1 MDHNADTSR
10 CVLLV
15 TKRDHSEGYAK
26 RKEAWTWASKFLHDI
41 VQEDDREWQ
50 GELIGAIPV
59 GLTMNGFKY
68 KIILDDVPPEM
79 IEICIIPGLQ
89 AKACK
94 VARVNEEDQ
103 SRNKQWADE
112 KKKRIIQSVADIGNT
127 GSLQSTIDQLKAMR
141 GDGGEPEKRRR
152 FADSAMSVL
161 LTSVQVGAARME
173 EAERSHQVH

>member
-26 RKEAWTWASKFLHDI
+26 RKDAWTWASKFLRDI

-68 KIILDDVPPEM
+68 KFILDDVPPEM
-79 IEICIIPGLQ
+79 IEICIIPGLR

-94 VARVNEEDQ
+94 VVRVHEEDQ
-103 SRNKQWADE
+103 SRQWQQAQDR
-112 KKKRIIQSVADIGNT
+112 KKRRSQCVLDIGNT
-127 GSLQSTIDQLKAMR
+127 GSLQSTIDELK
-141 GDGGEPEKRRR
+141 
-152 FADSAMSVL
+152 
-161 LTSVQVGAARME
+161 
-173 EAERSHQVH
+173 